1 MSGSWSNGLFECFG
15 DISACLKVCFCPCCA
30 AGEIYEEGGMG
41 SCMVGCI
48 LYCFLGICY
57 PCVITGP
64 LREKKGIEGS
74 CVTDTCLCC
83 FCGCCQMTRE
93 LREVRGT

>member
-1 MSGSWSNGLFECFG
+1 MSKGWNNGLFSCFG

-48 LYCFLGICY
+48 LYCCLSICY

-64 LREKKGIEGS
+64 LREKKGIEGM
-74 CVTDTCLCC
+74 C
-83 FCGCCQMTRE
+83 FFCICKSSIFFCWIY
-93 LREVRGT
+93 